1 MKFNTAVS
9 SLMIYVNTLDKKNKI
24 SQEEFKTLILLL
36 APFAPHITEE
46 LWLLLGRKDSI
57 HIQNW
62 PTYDSKKLIKDEI
75 ILAVQIN
82 GKVKAN
88 VLVSRDQSE
97 EEIKT
102 MALAL
107 PEVNKWLKGKK
118 PERVIVVPRKIISI
132 VT

>member
-1 MKFNTAVS
+1 
-9 SLMIYVNTLDKKNKI
+9 MIYVNSLDKKDKI
-24 SQEEFKTLILLL
+24 SQEEFRTLILLL

-75 ILAVQIN
+75 ILNVQIN
-82 GKVKAN
+82 GKIRAN
-88 VLVSRDQSE
+88 LSISRNQSE
-97 EEIKT
+97 ADLKKRVL
-102 MALAL
+102 ML
-107 PEVNKWLKGKK
+107 PEVHKWLNGKEPK
-118 PERVIVVPRKIISI
+118 KIIIVPGKIISI

>member
-9 SLMIYVNTLDKKNKI
+9 SLMIYVNSLDKKDKI
-24 SQEEFKTLILLL
+24 SQEEFRTLILLL